1 MTIRASLGTSSEARI
16 MSNIYKSLASV
27 SIDYGVMEKAKDVFM
42 IPASFG
48 WSDVGSWD
56 TLWEISPKDQKGN
69 ALTGGSQAIFEHA
82 ENTLVYSPNKL
93 VALIGIKDV
102 LVVETKDALL
112 VCKRGQSQDVKKIVD
127 ALEAEGKH
135 QLL

>member
-1 MTIRASLGTSSEARI
+1 
-16 MSNIYKSLASV
+16 
-27 SIDYGVMEKAKDVFM
+27 M
-42 IPASFG
+42 IPAGFG

-56 TLWEISPKDQKGN
+56 TLWEISQKDFKGN
-69 ALTGGSQAIFEHA
+69 ALAGGSQAMYENA

-93 VALIGIKDV
+93 VALIGIKDI

-112 VCKRGQSQDVKKIVD
+112 VCQRGQSQDVKKIVD
-127 ALEAEGKH
+127 ALEAEGKR